1 MIMTEHIDMVLI
13 SDKRE
18 TIAKCH
24 DKVLDIMNNR
34 VLNHSLVNIF
44 NITDS

>member
-13 SDKRE
+13 SDERK
-18 TIAKCH
+18 TIAKRH
-24 DKVLDIMNNR
+24 NEALDIMNNR